1 MVESPAKAKTI
12 ERYLGS
18 DYMVRASYGHV
29 RDLPKSK
36 LGVDPAQDFQV
47 EYEVPERSKEHVAV
61 LKRAMKS
68 ADGLVLATDFDRE
81 GEAIAMHVAALL
93 GEDTQ
98 RADRVTFTEITRD
111 AILDAFAHP
120 RQIDRHLVDAQ
131 EARRIL
137 DRLVGYKISPLLW
150 KRVQPGLSAGRVQS
164 VAVRLIV
171 EREREIDAFN
181 PVEYWSID
189 VRLTPDEPEQP
200 FVARLVQVPDGKLA
214 ANPDKKGLVLGAEG
228 EAATHA
234 EALQGATYRVTAV
247 EKKQRKRSPSPR
259 SRPRPCSRRPRA
271 SLGSGRGARC
281 RPRSVSTRASTFPA
295 RARSV

>member
-1 MVESPAKAKTI
+1 M
-12 ERYLGS
+12 
-18 DYMVRASYGHV
+18 
-29 RDLPKSK
+29 
-36 LGVDPAQDFQV
+36 
-47 EYEVPERSKEHVAV
+47 
-61 LKRAMKS
+61 
-68 ADGLVLATDFDRE
+68 
-81 GEAIAMHVAALL
+81 L

-111 AILDAFAHP
+111 AILEAFAHP
-120 RQIDRHLVDAQ
+120 RQIDRNLVDAQ
-131 EARRIL
+131 QARRIL

-200 FVARLVQVPDGKLA
+200 FVARLVQVPEGKLA
-214 ANPDKKGLVLGAEG
+214 ATPDKKGLVLGAEG
-228 EAATHA
+228 DADDARRGACATPP
-234 EALQGATYRVTAV
+234 TAS
-247 EKKQRKRSPSPR
+247 RRSRRSSASAPRRRR

-271 SLGSGRGARC
+271 SSGSARAARC
-281 RPRSVSTRASTFPA
+281 RSPSASTRASTFPA